1 MSHHHTQHANLTC
14 YVLSFESRSQEK
26 MQHQL
31 SSEVQKKSTELLKT
45 QRQMASMASE
55 LRAKNAELEE
65 LHTKNTALAMTEMHN
80 KHAREENRR
89 LLDEQQKR
97 FLQLRA
103 PQQARPRDDATDT
116 STPVTPAVVSD
127 DVGRAG
133 AGEES
138 TGAAF
143 TPVPKFTFREI
154 YARGGGEVAGPLA
167 PGLDDRLDP
176 EQPDIVVTS
185 PRHSLSV
192 LLLLLLLLPPPP
204 PPLVFERGGRI
215 SQGQQYNNNDKM

>member
-14 YVLSFESRSQEK
+14 YVLSFESCSQEK

-89 LLDEQQKR
+89 LRVVHELQSRHERRGLRVGRIPMQGATSRRRRRAQSAQQK
-97 FLQLRA
+97 
-103 PQQARPRDDATDT
+103 
-116 STPVTPAVVSD
+116 
-127 DVGRAG
+127 
-133 AGEES
+133 
-138 TGAAF
+138 
-143 TPVPKFTFREI
+143 
-154 YARGGGEVAGPLA
+154 
-167 PGLDDRLDP
+167 
-176 EQPDIVVTS
+176 
-185 PRHSLSV
+185 SV
-192 LLLLLLLLPPPP
+192 QCSGKH
-204 PPLVFERGGRI
+204 R
-215 SQGQQYNNNDKM
+215 

>member
-14 YVLSFESRSQEK
+14 YVLSFESCSQEK

-154 YARGGGEVAGPLA
+154 YARGGGRSRAHSRLGLMTGWTLSSLILWSRP
-167 PGLDDRLDP
+167 PGTLFLY
-176 EQPDIVVTS
+176 S
-185 PRHSLSV
+185 SSSSYYYYHHHHH
-192 LLLLLLLLPPPP
+192 
-204 PPLVFERGGRI
+204 
-215 SQGQQYNNNDKM
+215 